1 MSKKTLGIIIGVNTA
16 ITTAAITIVGLV
28 APDKS
33 VIING
38 IIEAVSGAI
47 DGICLVFMKSIPD
60 DKTKSK

>member
-16 ITTAAITIVGLV
+16 VTTAAITIVGLV
-28 APDKS
+28 APTQS

-47 DGICLVFMKSIPD
+47 DGICLVFMKSLPD
-60 DKTKSK
+60 NTAK